1 MRCPRRRVAA
11 AHALSIVTAQNG
23 GVQPDPKAASAL
35 GVASSAMSLRDTI
48 VEVEDFD
55 LEQKFTLVRGR
66 VLLTGV
72 QALVRLPIDQHR
84 ADARRGLR
92 TATFISGY
100 QGSPLGTVD
109 LTIERHRDVLDAH
122 DVVWVPGVNEEL
134 AASAVWG
141 SQEPLLGPLRSHDGV
156 VGMWYGKGPGVD
168 RCGDV
173 FKHANFKGTAPNGG
187 VLALAGDDPLAKS
200 STLPTQVEPSFYD
213 AQIPILYPG
222 SMQEIIDLGLHG
234 IALSRYSGL
243 WVAFKIVTTIADGF
257 GIAEVAPDRIVPTL
271 PELEIDGRPW
281 RHAQRP
287 GLVTPLSLEQERD
300 IAYGRLEAAVAYAAA
315 NGLNEISGATG
326 AARLGIAAAGRT
338 FAELRQALA
347 DLGLDDDA
355 LRRFGIRLL
364 RLGMVWPMEPEIV
377 RRFAGGLN
385 EILVLDEKRAFIE
398 LFVRDILY
406 GRAGAPRIVG
416 KTDERGRRLVPADG
430 ELSADRIAAVV
441 ADRLRSGVLGGE
453 VGSLPVAV
461 EARLAL
467 IEAASKAGAAEVAR
481 APYWCSGCPHNRST
495 AVPDGSFAAAGV
507 GCHAMALWIDDR
519 AKVVHQMGGEGATW
533 IGRAPFTDRPHMFQN
548 VGDGTFFHSASLAV
562 RAAVAAGVDITYKIL
577 YNGAVAMTGGQDV
590 AGVMGVPEL
599 TRAMAAE
606 GVGRIIVCSDE
617 PGRHAG
623 GGPLATGAEVWGRDR
638 LEEAQLLLRDTPGVT
653 VLIYD
658 QQCAAEKRRER
669 KRGLRPTPTKRI
681 FINEAVCEGCGD
693 CGAKSHCLSVQ
704 PVDTELGPK
713 TRIHQS
719 SCNFD
724 YTCIEGDC
732 PSFIRV
738 KTRTAKNRTAG
749 TAAGAASASG
759 AAGAARTVR
768 AQPPADIEEPDRP
781 VPGPGG
787 YAVFMAGVGGTGVVT
802 VSQVLATAA
811 LLDGLHVLGLDQT
824 GLSQKG
830 GPVVSHLRFF
840 DGEASGANLIGA
852 GDADCYLGL
861 DLLVAADPK
870 NLTRADPART
880 LAVVSTSKL
889 PTGDMVAHPDETYPD
904 IDGLLSAIDGAT
916 RAGDSVRLD
925 ADRMADALLG
935 TAMPANV
942 LALGAAY
949 QAGGIPVSAVSIE
962 RAIELNGVAVA
973 ANIAAFRWG
982 RVYRRDGADGLV
994 SLAGVAAAATSP
1006 EAPVA
1011 APGLGLDSVPARAK
1025 AAAKALVQASG
1036 LAQVPGPAG
1045 AALAEMVERRA
1056 ADLVDYQSAGLA
1068 SEYVDFVAAASARER
1083 EVMGERTELAAA
1095 VAHYLYKL
1103 TAYKDEYEV
1112 ARLHLRP
1119 GLRQALRDAVGEYA
1133 GYRILLHPPALR
1145 ALGLKRKISL
1155 GPLQRPA
1162 LAVLKAMRR
1171 LRGTPLDLFGYA
1183 KVRRVE
1189 RQLIADYRA
1198 LMEAELDTLTPD
1210 TCERAVKL
1218 AQLPEVIRGYED
1230 VKLAGV
1236 DRFREQVRAIRNP
1249 DTQPVTLTPKPAS

>member
-1 MRCPRRRVAA
+1 
-11 AHALSIVTAQNG
+11 
-23 GVQPDPKAASAL
+23 
-35 GVASSAMSLRDTI
+35 LRQ
-48 VEVEDFD
+48 DFD
-55 LEQKFTLVRGR
+55 LDQKFTLERGR

-84 ADARRGLR
+84 ADAARGLR

-109 LTIERHRDVLDAH
+109 LTIERNLDLLTAH

-134 AASAVWG
+134 AATAVWG
-141 SQEPLLGPLRSHDGV
+141 SQEPLLGPLARHDGV

-187 VLALAGDDPLAKS
+187 VLALAGDDPMAKS
-200 STLPTQVEPSFYD
+200 STLPTQVEPAFYD
-213 AQIPILYPG
+213 AQIPVLYPG
-222 SMQEIIDLGLHG
+222 TMQEIIDLGLHG

-243 WVAFKIVTTIADGF
+243 WTAFKIVTTVADGF
-257 GIAEVAPDRIVPTL
+257 GVAEVAPDRIVPVD
-271 PELEIDGRPW
+271 PELEIDGVRW
-281 RHAQRP
+281 QHAQRP
-287 GLVTPLSLEQERD
+287 GLVTPLSLEQEKD
-300 IAYGRLEAAVAYAAA
+300 IVYGRLEAATAYAAA

-326 AARLGIAAAGRT
+326 AARLGIVAAGRT
-338 FAELRQALA
+338 FTELRQALS
-347 DLGLDDDA
+347 DLGLDDEA
-355 LRRFGIRLL
+355 LRHFGIRLL
-364 RLGMVWPMEPEIV
+364 RLGMVWPVEPESV
-377 RRFAGGLN
+377 RRFAGGLD
-385 EILVLDEKRAFIE
+385 EILVLDEKRAFVE
-398 LFVRDILY
+398 LFIRDILY
-406 GRAGAPRIVG
+406 GRAGAPRVVG

-430 ELSADRIAAVV
+430 ELTADRIAVVV
-441 ADRLRSGVLGGE
+441 AERLRSGVLGGE
-453 VGSLPVAV
+453 VGALPVAV

-467 IEAASKAGAAEVAR
+467 IEAAARAGMAEVAR
-481 APYWCSGCPHNRST
+481 TPYWCSGCPHNRST
-495 AVPDGSFAAAGV
+495 VAPEGSFVGAGV

-519 AKVVHQMGGEGATW
+519 AQIVHQMGGEGATW
-533 IGRAPFTDRPHMFQN
+533 IGRAPFTDRSHIFQN

-590 AGVMGVPEL
+590 AGSIGVAEL
-599 TRAMAAE
+599 TQAMDAE
-606 GVGRIIVCSDE
+606 GVSRIIVCSDD
-617 PGRHAG
+617 PDRHTEGTA
-623 GGPLATGAEVWGRDR
+623 PAEGADIWGRDR
-638 LEEAQLLLRDTPGVT
+638 LDEAQLTLRDTPGVT

-704 PVDTELGPK
+704 PVDTELGTK

-738 KTRTAKNRTAG
+738 KTRPDPTKA
-749 TAAGAASASG
+749 TAAVAGGGGRAAPSA
-759 AAGAARTVR
+759 
-768 AQPPADIEEPDRP
+768 PPDDIAEPDRP
-781 VPGPGG
+781 APGPGG
-787 YAVFMAGVGGTGVVT
+787 FAVFMAGVGGTGVIT

-811 LLDGLHVLGLDQT
+811 LLDGLGVIGLDQT

-840 DGEASGANLIGA
+840 DGEASGANLISA
-852 GDADCYLGL
+852 GGTDCYLGL

-870 NLTRADPART
+870 NLAKAGGDHT

-889 PTGDMVAHPDETYPD
+889 PTGDMVAHTDETYPD
-904 IDGLLSAIDGAT
+904 TEQMLSTIDGAT
-916 RAGDSVRLD
+916 RAGANVRLD
-925 ADRMADALLG
+925 ADRMAGALLG

-942 LALGAAY
+942 LVLGAAY
-949 QAGGIPVSAVSIE
+949 QAGGIPVSAASIE

-982 RVYRRDGADGLV
+982 RVYVRDGIDGLV
-994 SLAGVAAAATSP
+994 SLAGVAPAAASP
-1006 EAPVA
+1006 ETEST
-1011 APGLGLDSVPARAK
+1011 APGLGLDGVGARAR
-1025 AAAKALVQASG
+1025 ATARSLVERSG
-1036 LAQVPGPAG
+1036 LAAVPGDAG
-1045 AALAEMVERRA
+1045 AALAQTVERRA
-1056 ADLVDYQSAGLA
+1056 ADLVDYQSRELA
-1068 SEYVDFVAAASARER
+1068 SQYVDFVDVASARER
-1083 EVMGERTELAAA
+1083 EVMGDRTELASS
-1095 VAHYLYKL
+1095 VAHNLYKL

-1119 GLRQALRDAVGEYA
+1119 GVADAMRDAVGDFA

-1155 GPLQRPA
+1155 GPFQRPA
-1162 LAVLKAMRR
+1162 LSVLKGLRR
-1171 LRGTPLDLFGYA
+1171 LRGTPFDVFGYA
-1183 KVRRVE
+1183 AVRRTERELIVE
-1189 RQLIADYRA
+1189 YRS
-1198 LMEAELDTLTPD
+1198 LMEAELEALTTDTY
-1210 TCERAVKL
+1210 ERALKL
-1218 AQLPEVIRGYED
+1218 AKLPDVIRGYED
-1230 VKLAGV
+1230 VKLANV
-1236 DRFREQVRAIRNP
+1236 ERFREQVRAIRSP
-1249 DTQPVTLTPKPAS
+1249 DTRPVALTAKPAR

>member
-1 MRCPRRRVAA
+1 MPARHKEAP
-11 AHALSIVTAQNG
+11 LQ
-23 GVQPDPKAASAL
+23 Q
-35 GVASSAMSLRDTI
+35 
-48 VEVEDFD
+48 DFD
-55 LEQKFTLVRGR
+55 LDQKFTLERGR
-66 VLLTGV
+66 VLLTGI
-72 QALVRLPIDQHR
+72 QALVRLPVDQHR
-84 ADARRGLR
+84 ADAARGLR

-109 LTIERHRDVLDAH
+109 LTIERNMALLAAH

-134 AASAVWG
+134 AATAVWG

-156 VGMWYGKGPGVD
+156 VGMWYGKAPGVD

-187 VLALAGDDPLAKS
+187 VLVLAGDDPMAKS
-200 STLPTQVEPSFYD
+200 STLPTQVEPTFYD
-213 AQIPILYPG
+213 AQIPVLYPG
-222 SMQEIIDLGLHG
+222 SMQEVIDLGLHG

-243 WVAFKIVTTIADGF
+243 WTAFKVVTTVADGF
-257 GIAEVAPDRIVPTL
+257 GIVEVAPDRVVPID
-271 PELEIDGRPW
+271 PGLEIDGQPW
-281 RHAQRP
+281 RHVQRP
-287 GLVTPLSLEQERD
+287 GLVTPLSLEQEKD

-326 AARLGIAAAGRT
+326 AARLGIVAAGRT
-338 FAELRQALA
+338 FQELRQALG

-364 RLGMVWPMEPEIV
+364 RLQMVWPVEPEIV
-377 RRFAGGLN
+377 RRFAGGLD

-406 GRAGAPRIVG
+406 GRAAAPRVVG

-430 ELSADRIAAVV
+430 ELSADRIAAIV
-441 ADRLRSGVLGGE
+441 ADRLRSGVLGGAI
-453 VGSLPVAV
+453 GALPVAM

-467 IEAASKAGAAEVAR
+467 IEAAAAAGAAEVAR
-481 APYWCSGCPHNRST
+481 TPYWCSGCPHNRST
-495 AVPDGSFAAAGV
+495 VVPDGSFVGAGV

-519 AKVVHQMGGEGATW
+519 AQIVHQMGGEGATW
-533 IGRAPFTDRPHMFQN
+533 IGRAPFTDRSHMFQN

-590 AGVMGVPEL
+590 AGNIAIPEL
-599 TRAMAAE
+599 TCSLAAE
-606 GVGRIIVCSDE
+606 GVSRIIVCSE
-617 PGRHAG
+617 NPTRHDDGEAM
-623 GGPLATGAEVWGRDR
+623 AEGAEVWSRDR
-638 LEEAQLLLRDTPGVT
+638 LEEAQIALRDTPGVT

-658 QQCAAEKRRER
+658 QECAAEKRRER

-704 PVDTELGPK
+704 PVDTELGTK

-732 PSFIRV
+732 PSFIQV
-738 KTRTAKNRTAG
+738 KTRPAKAKTA
-749 TAAGAASASG
+749 AAGAVRVA
-759 AAGAARTVR
+759 R
-768 AQPPADIEEPDRP
+768 AQPPDDIAEPDLP
-781 VPGPGG
+781 VPGPDG
-787 YAVFMAGVGGTGVVT
+787 YGLFMAGVGGTGVVT

-811 LLDGLHVLGLDQT
+811 LLDGLDVMGVDQT

-840 DGEASGANLIGA
+840 DGKAKGANLIGA
-852 GDADCYLGL
+852 GGADCYLGL
-861 DLLVAADPK
+861 DLMVAADPK
-870 NLTRADPART
+870 NLAKADPERT
-880 LAVVSTSKL
+880 VAVVSTSKL
-889 PTGDMVAHPDETYPD
+889 PTGDMVAHVEETYPD
-904 IDGLLSAIDGAT
+904 IDGMLSTIDGAT
-916 RAGDSVRLD
+916 RTGASILLD

-949 QAGGIPVSAVSIE
+949 QAGGIPVSAASIE
-962 RAIELNGVAVA
+962 LAIELNGVAVA

-982 RVYRRDGADGLV
+982 RVYVREGTDGLV
-994 SLAGVAAAATSP
+994 SLAGVAPGTSSLETAA
-1006 EAPVA
+1006 A
-1011 APGLGLDSVPARAK
+1011 APGLGLDSAPAKAK
-1025 AAAKALVQASG
+1025 AAARALVQKSG
-1036 LAQVPGPAG
+1036 LATAPGTE
-1045 AALAEMVERRA
+1045 ALAELVERRA
-1056 ADLVDYQSAGLA
+1056 ADLVDYQSAALA
-1068 SEYVDFVAAASARER
+1068 SEYVDFVDAASARER
-1083 EVMGERTELAAA
+1083 EVMGDRTELAEA
-1095 VAHYLYKL
+1095 VARYLYKL

-1119 GLRQALRDAVGEYA
+1119 GAADAIRDAVGDFA
-1133 GYRILLHPPALR
+1133 GYRILLHPPVLR

-1155 GPLQRPA
+1155 GPFQRPA
-1162 LAVLKAMRR
+1162 LALLKALRR
-1171 LRGTPLDLFGYA
+1171 LRGTPFDLFGYA
-1183 KVRRVE
+1183 NLRRVE
-1189 RQLIADYRA
+1189 RELIAEYRI
-1198 LMEAELDTLTPD
+1198 LMEAELDSLTPA
-1210 TCERAVKL
+1210 TYGRASKL
-1218 AQLPEVIRGYED
+1218 AQLPDVIRGYED

-1236 DRFREQVRAIRNP
+1236 EQFREQVRAIRSP
-1249 DTQPVTLTPKPAS
+1249 DARPVALTAKPAG

>member
-1 MRCPRRRVAA
+1 MP
-11 AHALSIVTAQNG
+11 
-23 GVQPDPKAASAL
+23 PDASPQ
-35 GVASSAMSLRDTI
+35 T
-48 VEVEDFD
+48 EDFD
-55 LEQKFTLVRGR
+55 LDQKFTQERGR
-66 VLLTGV
+66 VLVTGV

-84 ADARRGLR
+84 ADAARGLR

-109 LTIERHRDVLDAH
+109 LTIERNLDLLTAH

-134 AASAVWG
+134 AATAVWG
-141 SQEPLLGPLRSHDGV
+141 SQEPLLGPLARHDGV

-187 VLALAGDDPLAKS
+187 VLVLAGDDPMAKS
-200 STLPTQVEPSFYD
+200 STLPTQVEPAFYD
-213 AQIPILYPG
+213 AQIPVLYPG
-222 SMQEIIDLGLHG
+222 TMQEVIDLGLHG

-243 WVAFKIVTTIADGF
+243 WTAFKIVTTVADGF
-257 GIAEVAPDRIVPTL
+257 GVAEVAPDRIVPVD
-271 PELEIDGRPW
+271 PGLEIDGEPW
-281 RHAQRP
+281 RHVQRP
-287 GLVTPLSLEQERD
+287 GLVTPLSLEQEKD
-300 IAYGRLEAAVAYAAA
+300 IVYGRLEAATAYAAA
-315 NGLNEISGATG
+315 NGLNEISGAAG
-326 AARLGIAAAGRT
+326 AARLGIVAAGRT
-338 FAELRQALA
+338 FTELRQALD
-347 DLGLDDDA
+347 DLGLDDEA
-355 LRRFGIRLL
+355 LRHFGIRLL
-364 RLGMVWPMEPEIV
+364 RLGMVWPVEPEIV
-377 RRFAGGLN
+377 RRFAGGLD

-406 GRAGAPRIVG
+406 GRAGAPRVVG
-416 KTDERGRRLVPADG
+416 KADERGRRLVPADG
-430 ELSADRIAAVV
+430 ELSADRITVV
-441 ADRLRSGVLGGE
+441 IANRLRAGVLGGE
-453 VGSLPVAV
+453 VGALPVAV

-467 IEAASKAGAAEVAR
+467 IEAAARAGEAEVAR
-481 APYWCSGCPHNRST
+481 TPYWCSGCPHNRST
-495 AVPDGSFAAAGV
+495 AAPDGSFVGAGV

-519 AKVVHQMGGEGATW
+519 AQIVHQMGGEGATW
-533 IGRAPFTDRPHMFQN
+533 IGRAPFTERPHIFQN

-590 AGVMGVPEL
+590 AGSIGVAEL
-599 TRAMAAE
+599 TQAMAAE
-606 GVGRIIVCSDE
+606 GVSRIIVCSDD
-617 PGRHAG
+617 PDRHTSGAA
-623 GGPLATGAEVWGRDR
+623 LAEGADVWGRDR
-638 LEEAQLLLRDTPGVT
+638 LDEAQIALRDTPGVT

-704 PVDTELGPK
+704 PVDTELGTK

-738 KTRTAKNRTAG
+738 KTRPGPARTSAAVAAG
-749 TAAGAASASG
+749 TGRAAPSA
-759 AAGAARTVR
+759 
-768 AQPPADIEEPDRP
+768 PPDNIAEPDRP
-781 VPGPGG
+781 VPGPDGF
-787 YAVFMAGVGGTGVVT
+787 AVFMAGVGGTGVVT

-811 LLDGLHVLGLDQT
+811 LLDGLGVIGLDQT

-852 GDADCYLGL
+852 GGTDCYLGM

-870 NLTRADPART
+870 NLAKADRDRT

-889 PTGDMVAHPDETYPD
+889 PTGDMVAHTEETYPD
-904 IDGLLSAIDGAT
+904 TDRLLATIDGAT
-916 RAGDSVRLD
+916 RAGDGVRLD

-942 LALGAAY
+942 LVLGAAY
-949 QAGGIPVSAVSIE
+949 QAGGIPVSAASIE

-982 RVYRRDGADGLV
+982 RLYRRDGIDGLV
-994 SLAGVAAAATSP
+994 SLAGVAGVASAAAPTP
-1006 EAPVA
+1006 TEPA
-1011 APGLGLDSVPARAK
+1011 AAGLGLDAVGARAK
-1025 AAAKALVQASG
+1025 AAARSLVKSSG
-1036 LAQVPGPAG
+1036 LAASTTEAG
-1045 AALAEMVERRA
+1045 AALAETVERRA
-1056 ADLVDYQSAGLA
+1056 ADLVDYQSRALA
-1068 SEYVDFVAAASARER
+1068 SAYVDFVDAASARER
-1083 EVMGERTELAAA
+1083 EVMGDRTELADS
-1095 VAHYLYKL
+1095 VARYLYKL

-1119 GLRQALRDAVGEYA
+1119 GMADAVRDAVGDFA

-1155 GPLQRPA
+1155 GPFQRPA
-1162 LAVLKAMRR
+1162 LAVLKGLRR
-1171 LRGTPLDLFGYA
+1171 LRGTPFDVFGYA
-1183 KVRRVE
+1183 GVRRTE
-1189 RQLIADYRA
+1189 RELIAEYRS
-1198 LMEAELDTLTPD
+1198 LMETELDALTPD
-1210 TCERAVKL
+1210 TYGRALQL
-1218 AQLPEVIRGYED
+1218 AQLPEIIRGYED
-1230 VKLAGV
+1230 VKLANV
-1236 DRFREQVRAIRNP
+1236 ERFREQVRAIRSP
-1249 DTQPVTLTPKPAS
+1249 GTRPVALTAKPAG

>member
-1 MRCPRRRVAA
+1 M
-11 AHALSIVTAQNG
+11 L
-23 GVQPDPKAASAL
+23 
-35 GVASSAMSLRDTI
+35 
-48 VEVEDFD
+48 EDFD
-55 LEQKFTLVRGR
+55 LDQKFTLERGR

-84 ADARRGLR
+84 ADAARGLD

-109 LTIERHRDVLDAH
+109 LTIERNMALLQSH

-134 AASAVWG
+134 AATAVWG
-141 SQEPLLGPLRSHDGV
+141 SQEPLLGPLAKHDGV

-173 FKHANFKGTAPNGG
+173 FKHGNFKGTAPNGG
-187 VLALAGDDPLAKS
+187 VLVLAGDDPMAKS
-200 STLPTQVEPSFYD
+200 STLPTQVEPAFYD

-222 SMQEIIDLGLHG
+222 SIQEVLDLGLHG

-257 GIAEVAPDRIVPTL
+257 GTAEVSPDRVVPTC

-281 RHAQRP
+281 QHTQRP
-287 GLVTPLSLEQERD
+287 GLVTPMSLEQERD
-300 IAYGRLEAAVAYAAA
+300 IAYGRLDAAVAYAAA
-315 NGLNEISGATG
+315 NDLNEISGATG

-338 FAELRQALA
+338 FAELRQALT
-347 DLGLDDDA
+347 DLGLADDD
-355 LRRFGIRLL
+355 LHRFGIRLL

-377 RRFAGGLN
+377 RRFARGLD

-398 LFVRDILY
+398 LFLRDVLY
-406 GRAGAPRIVG
+406 GRTGAPRVVG
-416 KTDERGRRLVPADG
+416 KTDELGRRLVPADG

-441 ADRLRSGVLGGE
+441 ANRFRSGVLGGE
-453 VGSLPVAV
+453 LGALPVAV
-461 EARLAL
+461 EARVAL
-467 IEAASKAGAAEVAR
+467 IEAAAKAGAAEVAR
-481 APYWCSGCPHNRST
+481 SPYWCSGCPHNRST
-495 AVPDGSFAAAGV
+495 AVPDGSFAGGGV

-519 AKVVHQMGGEGATW
+519 AGVVHQMGGEGATW
-533 IGRAPFTDRPHMFQN
+533 IGRAPFTGRAHMFQN

-590 AGVMGVPEL
+590 AGAIGVPEL
-599 TRAMAAE
+599 TQSMAAE
-606 GVGRIIVCSDE
+606 GVARIIVCSDD
-617 PGRHAG
+617 PDRHTT
-623 GGPLATGAEVWGRDR
+623 GGPLATGAEVWSRDR

-669 KRGLRPTPTKRI
+669 KRGLRPTPTRRI

-704 PVDTELGPK
+704 PVDTELGTK

-732 PSFIRV
+732 PSFIEV
-738 KTRTAKNRTAG
+738 KTRKARTRAAQTRMDG
-749 TAAGAASASG
+749 APAAGAA
-759 AAGAARTVR
+759 R
-768 AQPPADIEEPDRP
+768 AQPPADIAEPERP

-811 LLDGLHVLGLDQT
+811 LLDGLDVLGLDQI

-840 DGEASGANLIGA
+840 AGEASGANLIGA

-870 NLTRADPART
+870 NLTRADAERT

-889 PTGDMVAHPDETYPD
+889 PTGDMVAHTDETYPD
-904 IDGLLSAIDGAT
+904 VDGLLATIDGAT
-916 RAGDSVRLD
+916 RAGASIRLD
-925 ADRMADALLG
+925 ADRMADALCG

-949 QAGGIPVSAVSIE
+949 QAGGIPVSAAAIE
-962 RAIELNGVAVA
+962 RAIELNGVAVK

-982 RVYRRDGADGLV
+982 RVYVREGADGLV
-994 SLAGVAAAATSP
+994 SLAGVASVPTWQDQP
-1006 EAPVA
+1006 EDV
-1011 APGLGLDSVPARAK
+1011 PGLGLDAVPARAK
-1025 AAAKALVQASG
+1025 ATARSLMQQSG
-1036 LAQVPGPAG
+1036 LAQVNSKAG
-1045 AALAEMVERRA
+1045 AALAELVERRA
-1056 ADLVDYQSAGLA
+1056 ADLVDYQSAALA
-1068 SEYVDFVAAASARER
+1068 SAYVDFVDAASARER
-1083 EVMGERTELAAA
+1083 EVMGDRTDLAEA
-1095 VAHYLYKL
+1095 VARYLYKL

-1119 GLRQALRDAVGEYA
+1119 GVRDAVHDAVGDFA
-1133 GYRILLHPPALR
+1133 GYRILLHPPVLR
-1145 ALGLKRKISL
+1145 ALGLKRKIRM
-1155 GPLQRPA
+1155 GPFQQPA
-1162 LAVLKAMRR
+1162 LGLLKAMRR
-1171 LRGTPLDLFGYA
+1171 VRGTPLDLFGYA
-1183 KVRRVE
+1183 KVRRIE
-1189 RQLIADYRA
+1189 RELITEYRT
-1198 LMEAELDTLTPD
+1198 LMEAELDALTPERY
-1210 TCERAVKL
+1210 ERAVKL

-1236 DRFREQVRAIRNP
+1236 ERFHEEMRAIRSP
-1249 DTQPVTLTPKPAS
+1249 GTRPVALTTKPTG

>member
-1 MRCPRRRVAA
+1 MP
-11 AHALSIVTAQNG
+11 S
-23 GVQPDPKAASAL
+23 DAASQQQ
-35 GVASSAMSLRDTI
+35 
-48 VEVEDFD
+48 DFD
-55 LEQKFTLVRGR
+55 LDQKFTLERGR

-84 ADARRGLR
+84 ADAARGLR

-109 LTIERHRDVLDAH
+109 LTIERNLDLLTAH

-134 AASAVWG
+134 AATAVWG
-141 SQEPLLGPLRSHDGV
+141 SQEPLLGPLARHDGV

-187 VLALAGDDPLAKS
+187 VLVLAGDDPLAKS
-200 STLPTQVEPSFYD
+200 STLPTQVEPAFYD
-213 AQIPILYPG
+213 AQIPVLYPG
-222 SMQEIIDLGLHG
+222 TMQEVIDLGLHG

-243 WVAFKIVTTIADGF
+243 WTAFKIVTTVADGF
-257 GIAEVAPDRIVPTL
+257 GVAEVGPDRVIPVH
-271 PELEIDGRPW
+271 PELEVDGVPW
-281 RHAQRP
+281 RHVQRP
-287 GLVTPLSLEQERD
+287 GLVTPLSLEQEKD
-300 IAYGRLEAAVAYAAA
+300 IAYGRLEAAIAYAAA
-315 NGLNEISGATG
+315 NGLNEISGAAG
-326 AARLGIAAAGRT
+326 AARLGIVAAGRT
-338 FAELRQALA
+338 FTELRQALG
-347 DLGLDDDA
+347 DLGLDDEA
-355 LRRFGIRLL
+355 LRHFGIRLL
-364 RLGMVWPMEPEIV
+364 RLGMVWPVESEIV
-377 RRFAGGLN
+377 GRFAGGLD

-406 GRAGAPRIVG
+406 GRAGAPRVVG

-430 ELSADRIAAVV
+430 ELSADRIAIIV
-441 ADRLRSGVLGGE
+441 AERLRSGVLGGE
-453 VGSLPVAV
+453 VGALPVAV

-467 IEAASKAGAAEVAR
+467 IEAAAGATDAVLAR
-481 APYWCSGCPHNRST
+481 TPYWCSGCPHNRST
-495 AVPDGSFAAAGV
+495 MAPEGSFVGAGV

-519 AKVVHQMGGEGATW
+519 AQIVHQMGGEGATW
-533 IGRAPFTDRPHMFQN
+533 IGRAPFTDRPHIFQN

-590 AGVMGVPEL
+590 AGSIGVGEL
-599 TRAMAAE
+599 TQSMAAE
-606 GVGRIIVCSDE
+606 GVSRIIVCSDD
-617 PGRHAG
+617 PDRHAD
-623 GGPLATGAEVWGRDR
+623 GGPVAEGTDIWGRDR
-638 LEEAQLLLRDTPGVT
+638 LDEAQIALRDTPGVT

-704 PVDTELGPK
+704 PVDTELGTK

-738 KTRTAKNRTAG
+738 KTRPDPTGATAVA
-749 TAAGAASASG
+749 AAGGGRAAPSA
-759 AAGAARTVR
+759 
-768 AQPPADIEEPDRP
+768 PPTDIAEPDRP
-781 VPGPGG
+781 VPGPDGF
-787 YAVFMAGVGGTGVVT
+787 AVFMAGVGGTGVVT

-811 LLDGLHVLGLDQT
+811 LLDGLGVMGLDQT

-852 GDADCYLGL
+852 GGTDCYLGM

-870 NLTRADPART
+870 NLAKADSSRT

-889 PTGDMVAHPDETYPD
+889 PTGDMVAHVEETYPD
-904 IDGLLSAIDGAT
+904 TEQMLSTIDRAT
-916 RAGDSVRLD
+916 RAGAGVRLD

-942 LALGAAY
+942 LVLGAAY
-949 QAGGIPVSAVSIE
+949 QAGGIPVSAASIE

-982 RVYRRDGADGLV
+982 RVYVRDGIDGLV
-994 SLAGVAAAATSP
+994 SLAGVAPAAASLETES
-1006 EAPVA
+1006 A
-1011 APGLGLDSVPARAK
+1011 APGLRLDGVSARAE
-1025 AAAKALVQASG
+1025 ATARSLVERSG
-1036 LAQVPGPAG
+1036 LVAVPGDGG
-1045 AALAEMVERRA
+1045 AALVEAVERRA
-1056 ADLVDYQSAGLA
+1056 ADLVDYQSRELA
-1068 SEYVDFVAAASARER
+1068 SRYVDFVDAASARER
-1083 EVMGERTELAAA
+1083 EVMGDRTGLAEA
-1095 VAHYLYKL
+1095 VARYLYKL

-1119 GLRQALRDAVGEYA
+1119 GVADAMRDAVGDFA

-1145 ALGLKRKISL
+1145 ALGLKRKITL
-1155 GPLQRPA
+1155 GPFQRPA
-1162 LAVLKAMRR
+1162 LVVLKGLRR
-1171 LRGTPLDLFGYA
+1171 LRGTPFDVFGYA
-1183 KVRRVE
+1183 GVRRTE
-1189 RQLIADYRA
+1189 RELISEYRS
-1198 LMEAELDTLTPD
+1198 LMEAELDALAPD
-1210 TCERAVKL
+1210 TYDRAVKL
-1218 AQLPEVIRGYED
+1218 AELPDIIRGYED
-1230 VKLAGV
+1230 VKLANV
-1236 DRFREQVRAIRNP
+1236 ERFREQVRAIRSP
-1249 DTQPVTLTPKPAS
+1249 DTRPVALTAKPVR

>member
-1 MRCPRRRVAA
+1 M
-11 AHALSIVTAQNG
+11 
-23 GVQPDPKAASAL
+23 
-35 GVASSAMSLRDTI
+35 
-48 VEVEDFD
+48 EDFD
-55 LEQKFTLVRGR
+55 LDQKFTLERGR

-84 ADARRGLR
+84 ADAARGLR

-109 LTIERHRDVLDAH
+109 LTIERNMALMEAH

-134 AASAVWG
+134 AATAVWG
-141 SQEPLLGPLRSHDGV
+141 SQEPLLGPLARHDGV

-173 FKHANFKGTAPNGG
+173 FKHANFKGTAANGG
-187 VLALAGDDPLAKS
+187 VLVLAGDDPMAKS
-200 STLPTQVEPSFYD
+200 STLPTQVEPTFYD
-213 AQIPILYPG
+213 AQMPVLYPG

-243 WVAFKIVTTIADGF
+243 WTAFKVVTTIADGF
-257 GIAEVAPDRIVPTL
+257 GIAEVAPDRVVPID
-271 PELEIDGRPW
+271 PGLEIDGEPW
-281 RHAQRP
+281 RHVQRP
-287 GLVTPLSLEQERD
+287 GLVTPLSLEQEKD

-326 AARLGIAAAGRT
+326 VARLGIVAAGRT
-338 FAELRQALA
+338 FQEVRQALG
-347 DLGLDDDA
+347 DLGLDDDG

-364 RLGMVWPMEPEIV
+364 RMGMVWPVEPEIV
-377 RRFAGGLN
+377 RRFAGGLD

-406 GRAGAPRIVG
+406 GRAGAPRVVG

-453 VGSLPVAV
+453 VGALPVAV

-467 IEAASKAGAAEVAR
+467 IEAAARAGAAEVAR
-481 APYWCSGCPHNRST
+481 TPYWCSGCPHNRST
-495 AVPDGSFAAAGV
+495 VVPDGSFVGAGV

-519 AKVVHQMGGEGATW
+519 AQIVHQMGGEGATW
-533 IGRAPFTDRPHMFQN
+533 IGRAPFTDRSHMFQN

-590 AGVMGVPEL
+590 AGAIDVPEL
-599 TRAMAAE
+599 TQSMDAE
-606 GVGRIIVCSDE
+606 GVSRIIVCSDD
-617 PGRHAG
+617 PDRHAG
-623 GGPLATGAEVWGRDR
+623 GGPLAEGAEVWGRDR
-638 LEEAQLLLRDTPGVT
+638 LEEAQLALRDTPGVT

-658 QQCAAEKRRER
+658 QECAAEKRRER

-704 PVDTELGPK
+704 PVDTELGTK

-732 PSFIRV
+732 PSFIQV
-738 KTRTAKNRTAG
+738 KTRPAKAPASVTA
-749 TAAGAASASG
+749 AAGAGRGAPSA
-759 AAGAARTVR
+759 
-768 AQPPADIEEPDRP
+768 PPADIAEPDRP
-781 VPGPGG
+781 VPGPDG

-811 LLDGLHVLGLDQT
+811 LLDGLDVMGLDQT

-840 DGEASGANLIGA
+840 DGEAQGANLIGA
-852 GDADCYLGL
+852 GGADCYLGL

-870 NLTRADPART
+870 NLAKADPERT
-880 LAVVSTSKL
+880 VAVVSTSKL
-889 PTGDMVAHPDETYPD
+889 PTGDMVSHVEETYPD
-904 IDGLLSAIDGAT
+904 IDGMLSSIDGAT
-916 RAGDSVRLD
+916 RTGASVRLD

-949 QAGGIPVSAVSIE
+949 QAGGIPVSAASIE

-982 RVYRRDGADGLV
+982 RVYVREGTDGLV
-994 SLAGVAAAATSP
+994 SLAGVASTATAETAA
-1006 EAPVA
+1006 A

-1025 AAAKALVQASG
+1025 AIARSLVQHSG
-1036 LAQVPGPAG
+1036 LAAIPGDGG
-1045 AALAEMVERRA
+1045 AAMVETVQRRA
-1056 ADLVDYQSAGLA
+1056 ADLVDYQSRELA
-1068 SEYVDFVAAASARER
+1068 SQYVDFVDAASARER
-1083 EVMGERTELAAA
+1083 EVMGDRTELAEA
-1095 VAHYLYKL
+1095 VARYLYKL

-1112 ARLHLRP
+1112 GRLHLRP
-1119 GLRQALRDAVGEYA
+1119 GVAEAMRDAVGDFA
-1133 GYRILLHPPALR
+1133 GYRILLHPPVLR

-1155 GPLQRPA
+1155 GPFQRPA
-1162 LAVLKAMRR
+1162 LVVLKALRR
-1171 LRGTPLDLFGYA
+1171 LRGTPFDLFGYA
-1183 KVRRVE
+1183 RVRRVE
-1189 RQLIADYRA
+1189 RELIAEYRT
-1198 LMEAELDTLTPD
+1198 LMEAELDSLTRA
-1210 TCERAVKL
+1210 TYERAVKL
-1218 AQLPEVIRGYED
+1218 AQLPDVIRGYED

-1236 DRFREQVRAIRNP
+1236 ERFREQVRAIRSP
-1249 DTQPVTLTPKPAS
+1249 DASPVALTAKPAG

>member
-1 MRCPRRRVAA
+1 M
-11 AHALSIVTAQNG
+11 
-23 GVQPDPKAASAL
+23 
-35 GVASSAMSLRDTI
+35 
-48 VEVEDFD
+48 EDFD
-55 LEQKFTLVRGR
+55 LDQKFTLERGR
-66 VLLTGV
+66 VLLTGI

-84 ADARRGLR
+84 ADAARGLR

-109 LTIERHRDVLDAH
+109 LTIERNMALMEAH

-134 AASAVWG
+134 AATAVWG
-141 SQEPLLGPLRSHDGV
+141 SQEPLLGPLARHDGV

-173 FKHANFKGTAPNGG
+173 FKHANFKGTAAGGG
-187 VLALAGDDPLAKS
+187 VLVLAGDDPMAKS
-200 STLPTQVEPSFYD
+200 STLPTQVEPTFYD
-213 AQIPILYPG
+213 AQMPVLYPG

-243 WVAFKIVTTIADGF
+243 WTAFKVVTTIADGF
-257 GIAEVAPDRIVPTL
+257 GIAEVAPDRVVPID
-271 PELEIDGRPW
+271 PGLEIDGEPW
-281 RHAQRP
+281 RHVQRP
-287 GLVTPLSLEQERD
+287 GLVTPLSLEQEKD
-300 IAYGRLEAAVAYAAA
+300 IAYGRLTAAVAYAAA

-326 AARLGIAAAGRT
+326 VARLGIVAAGRT
-338 FAELRQALA
+338 FQELRQALG
-347 DLGLDDDA
+347 DLGLDDDG

-364 RLGMVWPMEPEIV
+364 RMGMVWPVEPEIV
-377 RRFAGGLN
+377 RRFAGGLD

-406 GRAGAPRIVG
+406 GRAGAPRVVG

-453 VGSLPVAV
+453 VGALPVAV

-467 IEAASKAGAAEVAR
+467 IEAAAAAGAAEVAR
-481 APYWCSGCPHNRST
+481 TPYWCSGCPHNRST
-495 AVPDGSFAAAGV
+495 VVPDGSFVGAGV

-519 AKVVHQMGGEGATW
+519 AQIVHQMGGEGATW
-533 IGRAPFTDRPHMFQN
+533 IGRAPFTDRSHMFQN

-590 AGVMGVPEL
+590 AGAIGVPEL
-599 TRAMAAE
+599 TQSMDAE
-606 GVGRIIVCSDE
+606 GVSRIIVCSDD
-617 PGRHAG
+617 PDRHAG
-623 GGPLATGAEVWGRDR
+623 GGPLAEGAEVWGRDR
-638 LEEAQLLLRDTPGVT
+638 LEEAQLALRDTPGVT

-704 PVDTELGPK
+704 PVDTELGTK

-732 PSFIRV
+732 PSFIQV
-738 KTRTAKNRTAG
+738 KTRPAKAPASVAA
-749 TAAGAASASG
+749 AAGAGRGAPSA
-759 AAGAARTVR
+759 
-768 AQPPADIEEPDRP
+768 PPADIAEPDRP
-781 VPGPGG
+781 VPGPDG

-811 LLDGLHVLGLDQT
+811 LLDGLDVMGLDQT

-840 DGEASGANLIGA
+840 DGEAQGANLIGA
-852 GDADCYLGL
+852 GGADCYLGL

-870 NLTRADPART
+870 NLAKADPERT
-880 LAVVSTSKL
+880 VAVVSTSKL
-889 PTGDMVAHPDETYPD
+889 PTGDMVAHVEETYPD
-904 IDGLLSAIDGAT
+904 IDGMLSSIDGAT
-916 RAGDSVRLD
+916 RTGASVRLD

-949 QAGGIPVSAVSIE
+949 QAGGIPVSAASIE

-982 RVYRRDGADGLV
+982 RVYVREGTDGLV
-994 SLAGVAAAATSP
+994 SLAGVAPAATA
-1006 EAPVA
+1006 ETAAA

-1025 AAAKALVQASG
+1025 ATARSLVQNSG
-1036 LAQVPGPAG
+1036 LAAIPTDGG
-1045 AALAEMVERRA
+1045 AAMVETVQRRA
-1056 ADLVDYQSAGLA
+1056 ADLVDYQSRELA
-1068 SEYVDFVAAASARER
+1068 SQYVDFVDAASARER
-1083 EVMGERTELAAA
+1083 EVMGDRTELAEA
-1095 VAHYLYKL
+1095 VARYLYKL

-1119 GLRQALRDAVGEYA
+1119 GVAETMRDAVGDFA
-1133 GYRILLHPPALR
+1133 GYRILLHPPVLR

-1162 LAVLKAMRR
+1162 LALLKAMRR
-1171 LRGTPLDLFGYA
+1171 LRGTPFDLFGYA

-1189 RQLIADYRA
+1189 RELIAEYRT
-1198 LMEAELDTLTPD
+1198 LMEAELDSLTPA
-1210 TCERAVKL
+1210 TYERAMKL
-1218 AQLPEVIRGYED
+1218 AQLPDVIRGYEE

-1236 DRFREQVRAIRNP
+1236 QRFREQVRAIRSP
-1249 DTQPVTLTPKPAS
+1249 DASPVALTAKPAG

>member
-1 MRCPRRRVAA
+1 MPSDAA
-11 AHALSIVTAQNG
+11 PQ
-23 GVQPDPKAASAL
+23 VQ
-35 GVASSAMSLRDTI
+35 
-48 VEVEDFD
+48 DFD
-55 LEQKFTLVRGR
+55 LDQKFTLERGR

-72 QALVRLPIDQHR
+72 QALVRLPVDQHR
-84 ADARRGLR
+84 ADAARGLR

-109 LTIERHRDVLDAH
+109 LTIERNMALMEAH

-134 AASAVWG
+134 AATAVWG

-187 VLALAGDDPLAKS
+187 VLVLAGDDPLAKS
-200 STLPTQVEPSFYD
+200 STLPTHVEPTFYD
-213 AQIPILYPG
+213 AQIPVLYPG
-222 SMQEIIDLGLHG
+222 SIQEVIDLGLHG

-257 GIAEVAPDRIVPTL
+257 GIAEVAPDRVVPID
-271 PELEIDGRPW
+271 PGLEIDGEPW
-281 RHAQRP
+281 RHIQRP
-287 GLVTPLSLEQERD
+287 GLVTPLSLEQEKD

-326 AARLGIAAAGRT
+326 AARLGIVAAGRT
-338 FAELRQALA
+338 FQELRQALG
-347 DLGLDDDA
+347 DLGLDDDG
-355 LRRFGIRLL
+355 LRHFGIRLL
-364 RLGMVWPMEPEIV
+364 RLQMVWPVEPEIV
-377 RRFAGGLN
+377 RRFAGGLD

-406 GRAGAPRIVG
+406 GRAGAPRVVG

-430 ELSADRIAAVV
+430 ELDADRIAAIV
-441 ADRLRSGVLGGE
+441 ADRLRSGVLGGDI
-453 VGSLPVAV
+453 GALPVAV

-467 IEAASKAGAAEVAR
+467 IEAAAAAGAAEVAR
-481 APYWCSGCPHNRST
+481 TPYWCSGCPHNRST
-495 AVPDGSFAAAGV
+495 AAPDGSFVGAGV

-519 AKVVHQMGGEGATW
+519 AQIVHQMGGEGATW
-533 IGRAPFTDRPHMFQN
+533 IGRAPFTDRPHIFQN

-562 RAAVAAGVDITYKIL
+562 RAAVASGVDITYKIL

-590 AGVMGVPEL
+590 AGSIGVPEL
-599 TRAMAAE
+599 TQSMAAE
-606 GVGRIIVCSDE
+606 GVSRTIVCSDD
-617 PGRHAG
+617 PRRHTDGA
-623 GGPLATGAEVWGRDR
+623 PLAEGAEVWGRDR
-638 LEEAQLLLRDTPGVT
+638 LDEAQLALRDTPGVT

-658 QQCAAEKRRER
+658 QQCAAEMRRER

-681 FINEAVCEGCGD
+681 FITEAVCEGCGD

-704 PVDTELGPK
+704 PVDTELGTK

-738 KTRTAKNRTAG
+738 KTRPAKAKTA
-749 TAAGAASASG
+749 AAGAVR
-759 AAGAARTVR
+759 AAR
-768 AQPPADIEEPDRP
+768 AQPPADIAEPDRP
-781 VPGPGG
+781 VPGPDG

-811 LLDGLHVLGLDQT
+811 LLDGLGIMGLDQT

-840 DGEASGANLIGA
+840 DGEATGANLIGA
-852 GDADCYLGL
+852 GSADCYLGL

-870 NLTRADPART
+870 NLAKADSERT
-880 LAVVSTSKL
+880 VAVVSTSKL
-889 PTGDMVAHPDETYPD
+889 PTGDMVAHVTETYPD
-904 IDGLLSAIDGAT
+904 IEPMLATIDTAT
-916 RAGDSVRLD
+916 RTGAGVRLD

-942 LALGAAY
+942 IALGAAY
-949 QAGGIPVSAVSIE
+949 QAGGIPVSAASIE

-982 RVYRRDGADGLV
+982 RVYVREGTDGLV
-994 SLAGVAAAATSP
+994 SLAGVAAAATSEVP
-1006 EAPVA
+1006 TA
-1011 APGLGLDSVPARAK
+1011 APGLGLDAVPARAK
-1025 AAAKALVQASG
+1025 ATARTLVQESG
-1036 LAQVPGPAG
+1036 LAATPTDG
-1045 AALAEMVERRA
+1045 AAALVELVERRA
-1056 ADLVDYQSAGLA
+1056 ADLVDYQSRALA
-1068 SEYVDFVAAASARER
+1068 SRYVDFVDAASARER
-1083 EVMGERTELAAA
+1083 EVMGDRTELAEA
-1095 VAHYLYKL
+1095 VARYLYKL

-1119 GLRQALRDAVGEYA
+1119 GAAEATRDAVGDFA
-1133 GYRILLHPPALR
+1133 GYRILLHPPVLR
-1145 ALGLKRKISL
+1145 ALGLKRKITL
-1155 GPLQRPA
+1155 GPFQRPA
-1162 LAVLKAMRR
+1162 LMLLKALRR
-1171 LRGTPLDLFGYA
+1171 LRDTPFDLFGYA

-1189 RQLIADYRA
+1189 RELIAEYRA
-1198 LMEAELDTLTPD
+1198 LMEAELDSLTPD
-1210 TCERAVKL
+1210 RYERANKL
-1218 AQLPEVIRGYED
+1218 AQLPDVIRGYED

-1236 DRFREQVRAIRNP
+1236 EQFHQQVRAILSP
-1249 DTQPVTLTPKPAS
+1249 DARPVALTAKPAG

>member
-1 MRCPRRRVAA
+1 
-11 AHALSIVTAQNG
+11 
-23 GVQPDPKAASAL
+23 
-35 GVASSAMSLRDTI
+35 MSLDPSELSTLQ
-48 VEVEDFD
+48 DFD
-55 LEQKFTLVRGR
+55 LDQKFTLERGR
-66 VLLTGV
+66 VLLTGI

-84 ADARRGLR
+84 ADAARGLR

-109 LTIERHRDVLDAH
+109 LTIERNMALMEAH

-134 AASAVWG
+134 AATAVWG
-141 SQEPLLGPLRSHDGV
+141 SQEPLLGPLARHDGV

-187 VLALAGDDPLAKS
+187 VLVLAGDDPMAKS
-200 STLPTQVEPSFYD
+200 STLPTQVEPTFYD
-213 AQIPILYPG
+213 AQMPVLYPG

-243 WVAFKIVTTIADGF
+243 WTAFKVVTTIADGF
-257 GIAEVAPDRIVPTL
+257 GIAEVAPDRVVPID
-271 PELEIDGRPW
+271 PGLEIDGEPW
-281 RHAQRP
+281 RHVQRP
-287 GLVTPLSLEQERD
+287 GLVTPLSLEQEKD

-326 AARLGIAAAGRT
+326 VARLGIVAAGRT
-338 FAELRQALA
+338 FQELRQALG
-347 DLGLDDDA
+347 DLGLDDDG

-364 RLGMVWPMEPEIV
+364 RLQMVWPMEPEIV
-377 RRFAGGLN
+377 RRFAGGLD

-406 GRAGAPRIVG
+406 GRAGAPRVVG

-453 VGSLPVAV
+453 VGALPVAV

-467 IEAASKAGAAEVAR
+467 IEAAAAAGAAEVAR
-481 APYWCSGCPHNRST
+481 TPYWCSGCPHNRST
-495 AVPDGSFAAAGV
+495 VVPDGSFVGAGV

-519 AKVVHQMGGEGATW
+519 AQIVHQMGGEGATW
-533 IGRAPFTDRPHMFQN
+533 IGRAPFTDRSHMFQN

-590 AGVMGVPEL
+590 AGAIDVPEL
-599 TRAMAAE
+599 TQSMDAE
-606 GVGRIIVCSDE
+606 GVSRIIVCSDD
-617 PGRHAG
+617 PDRHAG
-623 GGPLATGAEVWGRDR
+623 GGPLAEGAEVWGRGR
-638 LEEAQLLLRDTPGVT
+638 LEEAQLALRDTPGVT

-704 PVDTELGPK
+704 PVDTELGTK

-732 PSFIRV
+732 PSFIQV
-738 KTRTAKNRTAG
+738 KTRQAKAKASVAA
-749 TAAGAASASG
+749 AAGAGRGAPSA
-759 AAGAARTVR
+759 
-768 AQPPADIEEPDRP
+768 PPADIAEPDRP
-781 VPGPGG
+781 VPGPDG

-811 LLDGLHVLGLDQT
+811 LLDGLDVMGLDQT

-840 DGEASGANLIGA
+840 DGEAQGANLIGA
-852 GDADCYLGL
+852 GGADCYLGL

-870 NLTRADPART
+870 NLAKADPERT
-880 LAVVSTSKL
+880 VAVVSTSKL
-889 PTGDMVAHPDETYPD
+889 PTGDMVAHVEETYPD
-904 IDGLLSAIDGAT
+904 IDGMLSSIDGAT
-916 RAGDSVRLD
+916 RTGASVRLD

-949 QAGGIPVSAVSIE
+949 QAGGIPVSAASIE

-973 ANIAAFRWG
+973 TNIAAFRWG
-982 RVYRRDGADGLV
+982 RVYVREGTDGLV
-994 SLAGVAAAATSP
+994 SLAGVAPAATA
-1006 EAPVA
+1006 ETAAA

-1025 AAAKALVQASG
+1025 AIARSLVQHSG
-1036 LAQVPGPAG
+1036 LAAIPTDGG
-1045 AALAEMVERRA
+1045 AAMVETVQRRA
-1056 ADLVDYQSAGLA
+1056 ADLVDYQSRELA
-1068 SEYVDFVAAASARER
+1068 SQYVDFVDAASARER
-1083 EVMGERTELAAA
+1083 EVMGDRTELAEA
-1095 VAHYLYKL
+1095 VARYLYKL

-1112 ARLHLRP
+1112 GRLHLRP
-1119 GLRQALRDAVGEYA
+1119 GVAEAMRDAVGDFA
-1133 GYRILLHPPALR
+1133 GYRILLHPPVLR

-1155 GPLQRPA
+1155 GPFQRPA
-1162 LAVLKAMRR
+1162 LVVLKALRR
-1171 LRGTPLDLFGYA
+1171 LRGTPFDLFGYA
-1183 KVRRVE
+1183 RVRRME
-1189 RQLIADYRA
+1189 RELIAEYRT
-1198 LMEAELDTLTPD
+1198 LMEAELDSLTRA
-1210 TCERAVKL
+1210 TYERAVKL
-1218 AQLPEVIRGYED
+1218 AQLPDVIRGYED

-1236 DRFREQVRAIRNP
+1236 ERFREQVRAIRSP
-1249 DTQPVTLTPKPAS
+1249 DASPVALTAKPAG

>member
-1 MRCPRRRVAA
+1 
-11 AHALSIVTAQNG
+11 
-23 GVQPDPKAASAL
+23 
-35 GVASSAMSLRDTI
+35 MSLDPSELSTLQ
-48 VEVEDFD
+48 DFD
-55 LEQKFTLVRGR
+55 LDQKFTLERGR

-84 ADARRGLR
+84 ADAARGLR

-109 LTIERHRDVLDAH
+109 LTIERNMALLEAH

-134 AASAVWG
+134 AATAVWG
-141 SQEPLLGPLRSHDGV
+141 SQEPLLGPLARHDGV

-173 FKHANFKGTAPNGG
+173 FKHANFKGTAAGGG
-187 VLALAGDDPLAKS
+187 VLVLAGDDPLAKS
-200 STLPTQVEPSFYD
+200 STLPTQVEPTFYD
-213 AQIPILYPG
+213 AQIPVLYPG

-243 WVAFKIVTTIADGF
+243 WTAFKVVTTIADGF
-257 GIAEVAPDRIVPTL
+257 GIAEVGPDRVVPMD
-271 PELEIDGRPW
+271 PGLEIDGEPW
-281 RHAQRP
+281 RHIQRP
-287 GLVTPLSLEQERD
+287 GLVTPLSLEQEKD

-326 AARLGIAAAGRT
+326 AARLGIVAAGRT
-338 FAELRQALA
+338 FQELCQALG
-347 DLGLDDDA
+347 DIGLDDDG

-364 RLGMVWPMEPEIV
+364 RLGMVWPVEPEIV
-377 RRFAGGLN
+377 RRFAGGLD
-385 EILVLDEKRAFIE
+385 EILVLDEKRAFTE

-406 GRAGAPRIVG
+406 GRAAAPRVVG

-430 ELSADRIAAVV
+430 ELSADRIAAIV
-441 ADRLRSGVLGGE
+441 ADRLRSGVLGGDI
-453 VGSLPVAV
+453 GALPVAV

-467 IEAASKAGAAEVAR
+467 IEAAAAAGAAEVAR
-481 APYWCSGCPHNRST
+481 VPYWCSGCPHNRST
-495 AVPDGSFAAAGV
+495 VVPDGSFVGAGV

-519 AKVVHQMGGEGATW
+519 AQIVHQMGGEGATW
-533 IGRAPFTDRPHMFQN
+533 IGRAPFTDRSHMFQN

-590 AGVMGVPEL
+590 AGAIGVPEL
-599 TRAMAAE
+599 TQSMDAE
-606 GVGRIIVCSDE
+606 GVSRIIVCSDD
-617 PGRHAG
+617 PDRHAG
-623 GGPLATGAEVWGRDR
+623 GGPLAEGAEVWGRDR
-638 LEEAQLLLRDTPGVT
+638 LEEAQLALRDTPGVT

-658 QQCAAEKRRER
+658 QECAAEKRRER

-704 PVDTELGPK
+704 PVDTELGTK

-732 PSFIRV
+732 PSFIQV
-738 KTRTAKNRTAG
+738 KTRPAKTRAA
-749 TAAGAASASG
+749 AAGAVRVA
-759 AAGAARTVR
+759 R
-768 AQPPADIEEPDRP
+768 AQPPDDIAEPDLP
-781 VPGPGG
+781 VPGPDG
-787 YAVFMAGVGGTGVVT
+787 YGLFMAGVGGTGVVT

-811 LLDGLHVLGLDQT
+811 LLDGLDVMGLDQT

-840 DGEASGANLIGA
+840 DGEAKGANLIGA
-852 GDADCYLGL
+852 GGADCYLGL

-870 NLTRADPART
+870 NLAKADSERT

-889 PTGDMVAHPDETYPD
+889 PTGDMVAHVEETYPD
-904 IDGLLSAIDGAT
+904 IDGMLSTIDGAT
-916 RAGDSVRLD
+916 RTGASVRLD

-949 QAGGIPVSAVSIE
+949 QAGGIPVSAASIE

-973 ANIAAFRWG
+973 TNIAAFRWG
-982 RVYRRDGADGLV
+982 RVYVREGTDGLV
-994 SLAGVAAAATSP
+994 SQAGVAPAATAETAAAP
-1006 EAPVA
+1006 
-1011 APGLGLDSVPARAK
+1011 PGLGLDSVPARAK
-1025 AAAKALVQASG
+1025 ATARSLVRNSG
-1036 LAQVPGPAG
+1036 LAAIPTEGG
-1045 AALAEMVERRA
+1045 AAMVETVERRA
-1056 ADLVDYQSAGLA
+1056 ADLVDYQSRELA
-1068 SEYVDFVAAASARER
+1068 AQYVDFVDAASARER
-1083 EVMGERTELAAA
+1083 EVMGDRTELAEA
-1095 VAHYLYKL
+1095 VARYLYKL

-1119 GLRQALRDAVGEYA
+1119 GVADAMRDAVGDFA
-1133 GYRILLHPPALR
+1133 GYRILLHPPVLR
-1145 ALGLKRKISL
+1145 SLGLKRKISL
-1155 GPLQRPA
+1155 GPVQRPA
-1162 LAVLKAMRR
+1162 LVVLKALRR
-1171 LRGTPLDLFGYA
+1171 LRGTPFDLFGYA

-1189 RQLIADYRA
+1189 RDLIAEYRT
-1198 LMEAELDTLTPD
+1198 LMEAELDSLTPA
-1210 TCERAVKL
+1210 TYERTTKL
-1218 AQLPEVIRGYED
+1218 AQLPDVIRGYED

-1236 DRFREQVRAIRNP
+1236 ERFREQVRAIRSP
-1249 DTQPVTLTPKPAS
+1249 DARPVALTVRPGPRG

>member
-1 MRCPRRRVAA
+1 M
-11 AHALSIVTAQNG
+11 L
-23 GVQPDPKAASAL
+23 
-35 GVASSAMSLRDTI
+35 
-48 VEVEDFD
+48 EDFD
-55 LEQKFTLVRGR
+55 LDQKFTLERGR

-72 QALVRLPIDQHR
+72 QALVRLPVDQHR
-84 ADARRGLR
+84 ADAARGLR

-109 LTIERHRDVLDAH
+109 LTIERNMALLSAH

-134 AASAVWG
+134 AATAVWG
-141 SQEPLLGPLRSHDGV
+141 SQEPLLGPLARHDGV

-187 VLALAGDDPLAKS
+187 VLVLAGDDPLAKS
-200 STLPTQVEPSFYD
+200 STLPTQVEPTFYD
-213 AQIPILYPG
+213 AQIPVLYPG
-222 SMQEIIDLGLHG
+222 TMQEIIDLGLHG

-243 WVAFKIVTTIADGF
+243 WTAFKIVTTVADGF
-257 GIAEVAPDRIVPTL
+257 GVAEVAPDRVVPVD
-271 PELEIDGRPW
+271 PGLEIDGRPW
-281 RHAQRP
+281 RHEQRP
-287 GLVTPLSLEQERD
+287 GLVTPMSLEQEKD

-326 AARLGIAAAGRT
+326 AARLGIVAAGRT
-338 FAELRQALA
+338 FQELRQALS

-355 LRRFGIRLL
+355 LQRFGIRLL
-364 RLGMVWPMEPEIV
+364 RLQMVWPLEPQIV
-377 RRFAGGLN
+377 RRFAGGLD

-406 GRAGAPRIVG
+406 GRATAPRVVG
-416 KTDERGRRLVPADG
+416 KTDEQGRRLVPADG

-453 VGSLPVAV
+453 IGALPVTV

-467 IEAASKAGAAEVAR
+467 IEAAAAAGSAEVAR
-481 APYWCSGCPHNRST
+481 LPYWCSGCPHNRST
-495 AVPDGSFAAAGV
+495 AVPEGSFAGAGV

-519 AKVVHQMGGEGATW
+519 AQTVHQMGGEGATW
-533 IGRAPFTDRPHMFQN
+533 IGRAPFTDRTHMFQN

-562 RAAVAAGVDITYKIL
+562 RAAVAARIDITYKIL

-590 AGVMGVPEL
+590 AGAIGVPEL
-599 TRAMAAE
+599 TQSLAAE
-606 GVGRIIVCSDE
+606 GVSRIIVCSDN
-617 PGRHAG
+617 PDRHQHG
-623 GGPLATGAEVWGRDR
+623 VPLAQGAEVWNRDR
-638 LEEAQLLLRDTPGVT
+638 LEEAQLILRDTPGVT
-653 VLIYD
+653 VLVYD
-658 QQCAAEKRRER
+658 QECAAEKRRER

-704 PVDTELGPK
+704 PVDTELGTK

-732 PSFIRV
+732 PSFIQV
-738 KTRTAKNRTAG
+738 KTRPNKTKANAAAATGAG
-749 TAAGAASASG
+749 
-759 AAGAARTVR
+759 R
-768 AQPPADIEEPDRP
+768 APPNAPPADIAEPDRP
-781 VPGPGG
+781 APGPDGF
-787 YAVFMAGVGGTGVVT
+787 AVFMAGVGGTGVVT

-811 LLDGLHVLGLDQT
+811 LLDGLGILGLDQT

-840 DGEASGANLIGA
+840 DGEPLGANLIGA
-852 GDADCYLGL
+852 GGADCYLGL

-870 NLTRADPART
+870 NLTRADPGRT

-889 PTGDMVAHPDETYPD
+889 PTGDMVAHVEETYPEV
-904 IDGLLSAIDGAT
+904 DGMLWTIDGAT
-916 RAGDSVRLD
+916 RRGDNVRLD

-949 QAGGIPVSAVSIE
+949 QAGGIPVSASSIE

-982 RVYRRDGADGLV
+982 RVYVREGADGLV
-994 SLAGVAAAATSP
+994 SLAGVAPSATSP
-1006 EAPVA
+1006 ETTAA

-1025 AAAKALVQASG
+1025 AAARSLMQRSG
-1036 LAQVPGPAG
+1036 LANVGG
-1045 AALAEMVERRA
+1045 AAAEALAETVERRA
-1056 ADLVDYQSAGLA
+1056 ADLVDYQSEALA
-1068 SEYVDFVAAASARER
+1068 SAYVDFVDAASARER
-1083 EVMGERTELAAA
+1083 EVMGDRTELAEAA
-1095 VAHYLYKL
+1095 ARHLYKL

-1119 GLRQALRDAVGEYA
+1119 GVKEAVRDAVGDFA
-1133 GYRILLHPPALR
+1133 GYRILLHPPVLR
-1145 ALGLKRKISL
+1145 AMGMKRKIGL
-1155 GPLQRPA
+1155 GPFQRPA
-1162 LAVLKAMRR
+1162 LGLLKAMRR
-1171 LRGTPLDLFGYA
+1171 LRGTPLDLFGLTSM
-1183 KVRRVE
+1183 RRLE
-1189 RQLIADYRA
+1189 RELIAEYRA
-1198 LMEAELDTLTPD
+1198 LMEAELDGLTPE
-1210 TCERAVKL
+1210 TYERAVKL
-1218 AQLPEVIRGYED
+1218 AGLPDVIRGYED

-1236 DRFREQVRAIRNP
+1236 ERFREQVRAIRSP
-1249 DTQPVTLTPKPAS
+1249 EARPVALTSKPAG

>member
-1 MRCPRRRVAA
+1 
-11 AHALSIVTAQNG
+11 
-23 GVQPDPKAASAL
+23 
-35 GVASSAMSLRDTI
+35 MSLDPSESSTL
-48 VEVEDFD
+48 EDFD
-55 LEQKFTLVRGR
+55 LDQKFTLERGR

-84 ADARRGLR
+84 ADAARGLR

-109 LTIERHRDVLDAH
+109 LTIERNMDLLQSH

-134 AASAVWG
+134 AATAVWG
-141 SQEPLLGPLRSHDGV
+141 SQEPLLGPLDRHDGV

-173 FKHANFKGTAPNGG
+173 FKHGNFKGTAPNGG
-187 VLALAGDDPLAKS
+187 VLVLAGDDPLAKS
-200 STLPTQVEPSFYD
+200 STLPTQVEPAFYD

-222 SMQEIIDLGLHG
+222 SMQEILDLGLHG

-257 GIAEVAPDRIVPTL
+257 GLAEVAPDRVVPTY

-281 RHAQRP
+281 RHTQRP
-287 GLVTPLSLEQERD
+287 GLVTPMSLEQEKD
-300 IAYGRLEAAVAYAAA
+300 IAYGRIDAAVAYAAA
-315 NGLNEISGATG
+315 NGLNEISGASG

-338 FAELRQALA
+338 FQELRQALA
-347 DLGLDDDA
+347 DLGLDDDD

-364 RLGMVWPMEPEIV
+364 RLGMVWPMEPDIV
-377 RRFAGGLN
+377 RRFARGLD

-398 LFVRDILY
+398 LFLRDILY
-406 GRAGAPRIVG
+406 GRAGAPRVVG
-416 KTDERGRRLVPADG
+416 KTDELGRRLVPADG

-441 ADRLRSGVLGGE
+441 ANRFRSGVLGGE
-453 VGSLPVAV
+453 LGALPVAV
-461 EARLAL
+461 EARVAL
-467 IEAASKAGAAEVAR
+467 VEAAAKAGAAEVAR
-481 APYWCSGCPHNRST
+481 SPYWCSGCPHNRST
-495 AVPDGSFAAAGV
+495 AVPDGSFAGAGV

-519 AKVVHQMGGEGATW
+519 AGIVHQMGGEGATW
-533 IGRAPFTDRPHMFQN
+533 IGRAPFTGRGHMFQN

-590 AGVMGVPEL
+590 AGAIGVPEL
-599 TRAMAAE
+599 THSMAAE
-606 GVGRIIVCSDE
+606 GVARIIVCSDD
-617 PGRHAG
+617 PDRHTSDALLAAG
-623 GGPLATGAEVWGRDR
+623 TEVWSRDR

-669 KRGLRPTPTKRI
+669 KRGLRPTPTRRI

-704 PVDTELGPK
+704 PVDTELGTK

-732 PSFIRV
+732 PSFIEV
-738 KTRTAKNRTAG
+738 KTRAVRTRSG
-749 TAAGAASASG
+749 MMPAGAIR
-759 AAGAARTVR
+759 AAR
-768 AQPPADIEEPDRP
+768 AQPPADIAEPERP
-781 VPGPGG
+781 VPGPDGH
-787 YAVFMAGVGGTGVVT
+787 AVFMAGVGGTGVVT

-811 LLDGLHVLGLDQT
+811 LLDGLDVLGLDQT

-840 DGEASGANLIGA
+840 SGEASGANLIGA
-852 GDADCYLGL
+852 GGADCYLGL

-870 NLTRADPART
+870 NLTRADADRT

-889 PTGDMVAHPDETYPD
+889 PTGDMVVHVDETYPD
-904 IDGLLSAIDGAT
+904 VDVMLATIDGAT
-916 RAGDSVRLD
+916 RAGAGVRLD

-949 QAGGIPVSAVSIE
+949 QAGGIPVSAASIE
-962 RAIELNGVAVA
+962 RAIELNGVAVK

-982 RVYRRDGADGLV
+982 RVYVREGADGLV
-994 SLAGVAAAATSP
+994 SLAGVAAAATLP
-1006 EAPVA
+1006 DPA
-1011 APGLGLDSVPARAK
+1011 AAVPGTGLDAVPAGPGMGLDAVPALAK
-1025 AAAKALVQASG
+1025 AAARSLVQKSG
-1036 LAQVPGPAG
+1036 LATASGAG
-1045 AALAEMVERRA
+1045 AGALAELVERRA
-1056 ADLVDYQSAGLA
+1056 ADLIDYQSASLA
-1068 SEYVDFVAAASARER
+1068 SAYVDFVDAASARER
-1083 EVMGERTELAAA
+1083 EVMGDRTELASS
-1095 VAHYLYKL
+1095 VARYLHKL

-1119 GLRQALRDAVGEYA
+1119 GVHDAMRDAVGDFT
-1133 GYRILLHPPALR
+1133 GYRILLHPPLLR

-1155 GPLQRPA
+1155 GPFQRPA
-1162 LAVLKAMRR
+1162 LGLLKAMRR

-1183 KVRRVE
+1183 KVRRIE
-1189 RQLIADYRA
+1189 RELIEEYRT
-1198 LMEAELDTLTPD
+1198 LMEAELDGLTPERH
-1210 TCERAVKL
+1210 ERAVQL
-1218 AQLPEVIRGYED
+1218 AGLPDVIRGYED

-1236 DRFREQVRAIRNP
+1236 ERFREQARSILNP
-1249 DTQPVTLTPKPAS
+1249 DTQPVALTTKPAS

>member
-1 MRCPRRRVAA
+1 
-11 AHALSIVTAQNG
+11 
-23 GVQPDPKAASAL
+23 
-35 GVASSAMSLRDTI
+35 MSQ
-48 VEVEDFD
+48 DFD
-55 LEQKFTLVRGR
+55 LDQKLTLERGR

-84 ADARRGLR
+84 ADAARGLR

-109 LTIERHRDVLDAH
+109 LTIERNMALLAAH

-134 AASAVWG
+134 AATAVWG
-141 SQEPLLGPLRSHDGV
+141 SQEPLLGPLARHDGV

-187 VLALAGDDPLAKS
+187 VLVLAGDDPLAKS
-200 STLPTQVEPSFYD
+200 STLPTQVEPTFYD
-213 AQIPILYPG
+213 AQIPVLYPG

-243 WVAFKIVTTIADGF
+243 WAAFKVVTTIADGF
-257 GIAEVAPDRIVPTL
+257 GTAEVAPDRVVPAD
-271 PELEIDGRPW
+271 PGLEIDGEPW
-281 RHAQRP
+281 RHVQRP
-287 GLVTPLSLEQERD
+287 GLVTPMSLEQEKE

-326 AARLGIAAAGRT
+326 AARLGIVAAGRT
-338 FAELRQALA
+338 FHELRQALG

-364 RLGMVWPMEPEIV
+364 RLGMVWPVEPEIV
-377 RRFAGGLN
+377 RRFAGGLD

-398 LFVRDILY
+398 LFVRHILY
-406 GRAGAPRIVG
+406 GRAGAPRVVG

-430 ELSADRIAAVV
+430 ELGADRIAAIV
-441 ADRLRSGVLGGE
+441 ADRLRSGVLGGG
-453 VGSLPVAV
+453 VGALPVVV

-467 IEAASKAGAAEVAR
+467 IEEASRAGAAAVAR
-481 APYWCSGCPHNRST
+481 TPYWCSGCPHNRST
-495 AVPDGSFAAAGV
+495 AAPEGSIVGAGV

-519 AKVVHQMGGEGATW
+519 AQTVHQMGGEGATW
-533 IGRAPFTDRPHMFQN
+533 IGRAPFTDRSHMFQN
-548 VGDGTFFHSASLAV
+548 IGDGTFFHSGSLAV
-562 RAAVAAGVDITYKIL
+562 RAAVAAGIDITYKIL
-577 YNGAVAMTGGQDV
+577 YNGVVAMTGGQDV
-590 AGVMGVPEL
+590 AGAISVPEL
-599 TRAMAAE
+599 TRSLAAE
-606 GVGRIIVCSDE
+606 GVSRIIVCSDD
-617 PGRHAG
+617 PDRHEDG
-623 GGPLATGAEVWGRDR
+623 EPLAVGAEVWSRDR
-638 LEEAQLLLRDTPGVT
+638 LEEAQIILRDTPGVT

-658 QQCAAEKRRER
+658 QECAAEKRRER

-704 PVDTELGPK
+704 PVETELGTK

-732 PSFIRV
+732 PSFIEVR
-738 KTRTAKNRTAG
+738 TRP
-749 TAAGAASASG
+749 
-759 AAGAARTVR
+759 ARTKAPAAVGVNPGAR
-768 AQPPADIEEPDRP
+768 RRPPADIAEPVRP
-781 VPGPGG
+781 VPSPDG
-787 YAVFMAGVGGTGVVT
+787 YGLFMAGVGGTGVVT
-802 VSQVLATAA
+802 VSQVLATAG
-811 LLDGLHVLGLDQT
+811 LLDGFGIMGVDQT

-840 DGEASGANLIGA
+840 AGEAQGANLIGA
-852 GDADCYLGL
+852 GGADCYLGL

-870 NLTRADPART
+870 NLAKADAERT

-889 PTGDMVAHPDETYPD
+889 PTGDMVAHVEETYPD
-904 IDGLLSAIDGAT
+904 VDGLMSSIDAAT
-916 RAGDSVRLD
+916 RSEIRLD

-942 LALGAAY
+942 IALGVAY
-949 QAGGIPVSAVSIE
+949 QAGGIPVSAASIE

-982 RVYRRDGADGLV
+982 RVYAREGADGLV
-994 SLAGVAAAATSP
+994 SLAGVAAH
-1006 EAPVA
+1006 VA
-1011 APGLGLDSVPARAK
+1011 APEPAAASGGLGLDSASAK
-1025 AAAKALVQASG
+1025 ARTAARKLVQNSG
-1036 LAQVPGPAG
+1036 LAAVGGTG
-1045 AALAEMVERRA
+1045 AAALVEAVERRA
-1056 ADLVDYQSAGLA
+1056 ADLVDYQSQALA
-1068 SEYVDFVAAASARER
+1068 AAYVDFVDAVSARER
-1083 EVMGERTELAAA
+1083 EVMGDETELAEA
-1095 VAHYLYKL
+1095 VARYLYKL

-1119 GLRQALRDAVGEYA
+1119 GLHDAMGEAVGEFA
-1133 GYRILLHPPALR
+1133 RYRILLHPPVLR

-1155 GPLQRPA
+1155 GPFQRPA
-1162 LAVLKAMRR
+1162 FALLKAMRR
-1171 LRGTPLDLFGYA
+1171 LRGTPFDLFGYA

-1189 RQLIADYRA
+1189 RELIAEYRA
-1198 LMEAELDTLTPD
+1198 LMETELDSLTPA
-1210 TCERAVKL
+1210 TYERAAKL
-1218 AQLPEVIRGYED
+1218 AQLPDVIRGYED

-1236 DRFREQVRAIRNP
+1236 DRFREQVRAIRSP
-1249 DTQPVTLTPKPAS
+1249 DARPVALTAKPAS

>member
-1 MRCPRRRVAA
+1 M
-11 AHALSIVTAQNG
+11 LQ
-23 GVQPDPKAASAL
+23 
-35 GVASSAMSLRDTI
+35 
-48 VEVEDFD
+48 DFD
-55 LEQKFTLVRGR
+55 LDQKFTLERGR

-84 ADARRGLR
+84 ADAARGLD

-109 LTIERHRDVLDAH
+109 LTIERNMALLQSH

-134 AASAVWG
+134 AATAVWG
-141 SQEPLLGPLRSHDGV
+141 SQEPLLGPLARHDGV

-173 FKHANFKGTAPNGG
+173 FKHGNFKGTAPNGG
-187 VLALAGDDPLAKS
+187 VLVLAGDDPLAKS
-200 STLPTQVEPSFYD
+200 STLPTQVEPAFYD

-222 SMQEIIDLGLHG
+222 SIQEILDLGLHG

-257 GIAEVAPDRIVPTL
+257 GTAEVAPDRVVVVH
-271 PELEIDGRPW
+271 PELEIDGKPW
-281 RHAQRP
+281 RHTQRP
-287 GLVTPLSLEQERD
+287 GLVTPMSLEQEKD
-300 IAYGRLEAAVAYAAA
+300 IAYGRLDAAVAYAAA

-347 DLGLDDDA
+347 DLGLDDDD

-364 RLGMVWPMEPEIV
+364 RLGMVWPMEPDIV
-377 RRFAGGLN
+377 RRFARGLD

-398 LFVRDILY
+398 LFLRDILY
-406 GRAGAPRIVG
+406 GRAGAPRVVG
-416 KTDERGRRLVPADG
+416 KTDELGRRLVPADG

-441 ADRLRSGVLGGE
+441 ANRFRSGVLGGE
-453 VGSLPVAV
+453 LGALPVAV
-461 EARLAL
+461 EARVAL
-467 IEAASKAGAAEVAR
+467 IEAAAKAGAAVLSR
-481 APYWCSGCPHNRST
+481 SPYWCSGCPHNRST
-495 AVPDGSFAAAGV
+495 AVPDGSFAGAGV

-519 AKVVHQMGGEGATW
+519 AGIVHQMGGEGATW
-533 IGRAPFTDRPHMFQN
+533 IGRAPFTGRAHMFQN

-590 AGVMGVPEL
+590 AGATGVPEL
-599 TRAMAAE
+599 THSLAAE
-606 GVGRIIVCSDE
+606 GVARIVVCSDD
-617 PGRHAG
+617 PDRHTAG
-623 GGPLATGAEVWGRDR
+623 APLATGAEVWSRDR

-669 KRGLRPTPTKRI
+669 KRGLRPTPTRRI

-704 PVDTELGPK
+704 PVDTELGTK

-732 PSFIRV
+732 PSFIQV
-738 KTRTAKNRTAG
+738 KTRTVKTRTVK
-749 TAAGAASASG
+749 TRTVKTRAARTRPGKAP
-759 AAGAARTVR
+759 AAGAARAAR
-768 AQPPADIEEPDRP
+768 AQPPADVAEPERT
-781 VPGPGG
+781 VPGPDG

-811 LLDGLHVLGLDQT
+811 LLDGLDVLGLDQT

-840 DGEASGANLIGA
+840 AGEASGANLIGA

-861 DLLVAADPK
+861 DLLVASDPK
-870 NLTRADPART
+870 NLTRADPERT

-889 PTGDMVAHPDETYPD
+889 PTGDMVAHVDETYPD
-904 IDGLLSAIDGAT
+904 VDGMLATIDGAT
-916 RAGDSVRLD
+916 RADASIRLD

-935 TAMPANV
+935 TAMSANV

-949 QAGGIPVSAVSIE
+949 QAGGIPVSAASIE
-962 RAIELNGVAVA
+962 RAIELNGVAVKT
-973 ANIAAFRWG
+973 NIAAFRWG
-982 RVYRRDGADGLV
+982 RVYVREGADGLV
-994 SLAGVAAAATSP
+994 SLAGVAPAATSP
-1006 EAPVA
+1006 DQIA
-1011 APGLGLDSVPARAK
+1011 AVPGMSLDAVPA
-1025 AAAKALVQASG
+1025 
-1036 LAQVPGPAG
+1036 VPGMS
-1045 AALAEMVERRA
+1045 L
-1056 ADLVDYQSAGLA
+1056 
-1068 SEYVDFVAAASARER
+1068 
-1083 EVMGERTELAAA
+1083 
-1095 VAHYLYKL
+1095 
-1103 TAYKDEYEV
+1103 
-1112 ARLHLRP
+1112 
-1119 GLRQALRDAVGEYA
+1119 DAV
-1133 GYRILLHPPALR
+1133 PAVP
-1145 ALGLKRKISL
+1145 G
-1155 GPLQRPA
+1155 
-1162 LAVLKAMRR
+1162 
-1171 LRGTPLDLFGYA
+1171 
-1183 KVRRVE
+1183 
-1189 RQLIADYRA
+1189 
-1198 LMEAELDTLTPD
+1198 
-1210 TCERAVKL
+1210 
-1218 AQLPEVIRGYED
+1218 
-1230 VKLAGV
+1230 
-1236 DRFREQVRAIRNP
+1236 
-1249 DTQPVTLTPKPAS
+1249 